1 MSPVN
6 SPLVEIE
13 TRGAVALVRLNR
25 PRALNALS
33 LALTVEL
40 ASLMDLLASDPG
52 LKVAVTCGAGRAY
65 SAGNDLK
72 EMATLTP
79 AQAEALATA
88 QGELLDRWAALPLI
102 TMAIVHGF
110 ALGAGL
116 MLAAFHDL
124 RVGAQGTRFGLP
136 EITLGLPPAY
146 GIHRL
151 IRQLGGARARE
162 MILSGAQFDAEEALR
177 IGLVNRVV
185 PLDLLLD
192 RALAWANELS
202 RLPAEGIKA
211 TKRLLNQIIGPYRGG
226 EAQAFGACL
235 GSEEAQIRI
244 RSFLKARE
252 RP

>member
-1 MSPVN
+1 MSAVN

-25 PRALNALS
+25 PRALNALN
-33 LALTVEL
+33 LALTVEPAGL
-40 ASLMDLLASDPG
+40 IDRLASDPG

-65 SAGNDLK
+65 CAGNDLK

-116 MLAAFHDL
+116 LLALFHDL
-124 RVGAQGTRFGLP
+124 RVAGVGTQFGLP
-136 EITLGLPPAY
+136 EITLGLPPLY

-151 IRQLGGARARE
+151 IRMLGGARARE
-162 MILSGAQFDAEEALR
+162 TILSGARFDAEEARR
-177 IGLVNRVV
+177 IGLVSRVV
-185 PLDLLLD
+185 PVDLLLD
-192 RALAWANELS
+192 QGLAWANELS
-202 RLPAEGIKA
+202 RLPAEGIRA
-211 TKRLLNQIIGPYRGG
+211 TKRLLSEIAGPHRAG
-226 EAQAFGACL
+226 EPQAFGACL
-235 GSEEAQIRI
+235 GDEEARIRI
-244 RSFLKARE
+244 QSFLKARE